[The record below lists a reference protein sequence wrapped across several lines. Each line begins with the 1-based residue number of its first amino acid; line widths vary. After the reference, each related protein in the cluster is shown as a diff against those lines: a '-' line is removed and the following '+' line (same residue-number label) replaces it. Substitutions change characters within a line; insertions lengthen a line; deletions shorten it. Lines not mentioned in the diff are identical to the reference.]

1 MSNSKA
7 EIKKLEEKLLSNEVR
22 NSEEELNRLLADDF
36 LEYGKS
42 GSVYTRKNVIE
53 ALLQEENKIIITLF
67 DFEVKLLA
75 ENVMLALYKT
85 KTSNNK
91 VVLRSSIWKKHIT
104 LGWQIVFH
112 QGTLNRDEGS
122 EQILKYL

>member
-22 NSEEELNRLLADDF
+22 NSEEELNKLLADDF

-42 GSVYTRKNVIE
+42 GDVYTKKNVIE
-53 ALLQEENKIIITLF
+53 DLLQEENKITITLL

-75 ENVMLALYKT
+75 ENVILALYKT

-104 LGWQIVFH
+104 LGWQIIFH
-112 QGTLNRDEGS
+112 QGTLKR
-122 EQILKYL
+122 